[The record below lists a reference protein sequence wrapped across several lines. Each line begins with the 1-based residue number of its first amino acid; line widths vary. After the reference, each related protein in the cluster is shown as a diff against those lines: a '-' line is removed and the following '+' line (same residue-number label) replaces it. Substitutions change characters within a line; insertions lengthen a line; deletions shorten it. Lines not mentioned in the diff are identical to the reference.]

1 MSDLLFGKAASP
13 AAKAA
18 EPVIETTTRTFMKD
32 VVEPSQTVP
41 VLVDF
46 WAPWCGPCK
55 QLAPLL
61 EAAVARAKGKVRL
74 VKMNIDAHPEVAG
87 QLGIRSIPAVVAFKN
102 GQPLDG
108 FVGALPESQ
117 INGFIERLVGPSGP
131 SDAEALIA
139 AADAERAAGAFE
151 AAGELYVQALELEP
165 ENLAAVAGLIQ
176 ATVAAGQVED
186 ARALIDQIPAEKAG
200 DPAIAAARAAV
211 ELAEQASGLGD
222 RRALEQAVAADP
234 ADHRARFDL
243 AVALAAAGD
252 RLAAVQHLIEI
263 IRQDRSFD
271 DDGARRQLLTFFEAW
286 GAKDPATKEGR
297 RRLSSV
303 LFS

>member
-13 AAKAA
+13 AAGA

-61 EAAVARAKGKVRL
+61 EAAVARTKGKVRL

-131 SDAEALIA
+131 SDAEALVA

-151 AAGELYVQALELEP
+151 AASELYVQALEIEP

-263 IRQDRSFD
+263 IRQDRGFD